1 MIKKLPEIHTADQ
14 LLDIAFKR
22 TNKIQIP
29 DRDAFY
35 RRKKTAL
42 AKTESFCETIITK
55 LEKIVK
61 KFPSLDQLPMFY
73 QEIIDI
79 KINTDSLKK
88 SLGAVDWAKKT
99 SEKIYK
105 SQFKSM
111 RRSGDLDYILKKQ
124 NEIYGRISS
133 IIKQINKELII
144 LQDAKKIIIKL
155 PGIQDIPTVVIA
167 GYPNVGKS
175 SLLTKISKAKPHIA
189 TYPFTTKEIHVGH
202 MQYKE
207 KYETITI
214 QLIDT
219 PGLLD
224 RSNKDRNKIE
234 QQAIAALTHLAD
246 VIIFIFDPS
255 ETSGYPLDK
264 QKNLY
269 NDMKKMFPKAD
280 FIIVENKTDIKK
292 TKSNNIKIS
301 CKNNIGIETVKETI
315 LETIKEKKKI

>member
-1 MIKKLPEIHTADQ
+1 MFRKLPEILTADE
-14 LLDIAFKR
+14 LLEIAFKR
-22 TNKIQIP
+22 TKKVKIQ

-42 AKTESFCETIITK
+42 AKTESFCNYITTTFQK
-55 LEKIVK
+55 YVK
-61 KFPSLDQLPMFY
+61 KFPSLEQLPMFY

-99 SEKIYK
+99 IEKIFN
-105 SQFKSM
+105 SQFKNM
-111 RRSGDLDYILKKQ
+111 KRSGDLDFILQKQ
-124 NEIYGRISS
+124 NELYGRISS
-133 IIKQINKELII
+133 IVKQIKKELKILKEAQRII
-144 LQDAKKIIIKL
+144 KKL
-155 PGIQDIPTVVIA
+155 PGIEDIPTVVIA

-175 SLLTKISKAKPHIA
+175 SLLTNITKAKPHIA

-202 MQYKE
+202 IKYKE
-207 KYETITI
+207 KYENKKI

-224 RSNKDRNKIE
+224 RPTENRNKIE

-246 VIIFIFDPS
+246 IIIFIYDPS
-255 ETSGYPLDK
+255 ETSGYPMSK
-264 QKNLY
+264 QQNLY
-269 NDMKKMFPKAD
+269 RDMKKMFTKAE

-292 TKSNNIKIS
+292 TDSNNIKIS
-301 CKNNIGIETVKETI
+301 CENQIGIKE
-315 LETIKEKKKI
+315 LKEKIIEKIKTKKE